1 MFGILTRAVRR
12 RVGRVLVLAYLA
24 CVLVPPLALAF
35 ANGAMAHCMIGDR
48 QVVAAQTVAVQEH
61 DHGAA
66 HAHHHGDHGAPA
78 EHKHST
84 SHDKS
89 TTDSNGKALPGDCCA
104 WMCLNATAVELVA
117 PQAPCPRVEVL
128 TLTLDA
134 APGGLGP
141 FRIDRP
147 PNALAS
153 L

>member
-12 RVGRVLVLAYLA
+12 RVGRVLVLAYVA
-24 CVLVPPLALAF
+24 CVMVPPLALAL
-35 ANGAMAHCMIGDR
+35 ADGAMAHCIIGER
-48 QVVAAQTVAVQEH
+48 QVVQAAPVH
-61 DHGAA
+61 DHEHGAV

-78 EHKHST
+78 EHNHAA
-84 SHDKS
+84 SHDPG
-89 TTDSNGKALPGDCCA
+89 TTGSPSKAMPADCCG
-104 WMCLNATAVELVA
+104 WMCLNATAVAMVA
-117 PQAPCPRVEVL
+117 PDAPCPRVDIL
-128 TLTLDA
+128 ALTLDA